1 MWPNGNSGVEVQ
13 TMTDTTA
20 RRRGQV
26 AMKPHHPVKN
36 TIQRQSRRID
46 ADVVIRILQKTLEDF
61 RRFETEALRWLPP
74 A

>member
-1 MWPNGNSGVEVQ
+1 
-13 TMTDTTA
+13 
-20 RRRGQV
+20 
-26 AMKPHHPVKN
+26 MKPHHPVKN